1 VRWCVDRGIDPLPA
15 DAAAVCAYL
24 TERADRGV
32 SVSTINLACS
42 AIGHQHRRHGLPDPV
57 GQDAVRQVGR
67 GLRRLVGTV
76 PRRPARPLSVAE
88 LRRLVT
94 TSDRS
99 TPRGARDT
107 ALILLG
113 FAGALRRSELA
124 ALLLSDIEAKPAGL
138 LLHLRRSK
146 TDPERRGQVV
156 GIAHGQHAL
165 TDPVAALDDWLAIR
179 GTEPGPVFTSL
190 RPGVRSPQ
198 PISGNA
204 VTNIVKDRAAAAGLG
219 SGRITAHSLRAGH
232 ATSAALAGVGV
243 DRIAAQTRHRR
254 IDVLIE
260 RYIRPVQALQT
271 TSSRDLGL

>member
-1 VRWCVDRGIDPLPA
+1 MACPA
-15 DAAAVCAYL
+15 RSTPTRSARSAAACVA
-24 TERADRGV
+24 
-32 SVSTINLACS
+32 SS
-42 AIGHQHRRHGLPDPV
+42 APRP
-57 GQDAVRQVGR
+57 AV
-67 GLRRLVGTV
+67 
-76 PRRPARPLSVAE
+76 RPARPLSVAD
-88 LRRLVT
+88 LRQIVT
-94 TSDRS
+94 AIDR
-99 TPRGARDT
+99 TAPRGLRDT
-107 ALILLG
+107 ALILVG

-124 ALLLSDIEAKPAGL
+124 ALTVDDIEAKPAGL

-165 TDPVAALDDWLAIR
+165 TDPITALDAWLAVR
-179 GTEPGPVFTSL
+179 GTAAGPVFTSM
-190 RPGVRSPQ
+190 RPGLSSLE

-204 VTNIVKDRAAAAGLG
+204 VSNIVKDRARAAGL
-219 SGRITAHSLRAGH
+219 SPERITGHSLRAGH
-232 ATSAALAGVGV
+232 ATSAALAGIGV